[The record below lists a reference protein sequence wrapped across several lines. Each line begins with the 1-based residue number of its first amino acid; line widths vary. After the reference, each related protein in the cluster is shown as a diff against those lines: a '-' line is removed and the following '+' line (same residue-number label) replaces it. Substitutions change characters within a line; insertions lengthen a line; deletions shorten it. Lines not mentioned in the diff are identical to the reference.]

1 MIYNVNDI
9 NFTNS
14 NLYQEFLKEN
24 PKTGYL
30 KIRAYAA
37 SGAIPITNLK
47 VIVSKNI
54 ENDKIIFFE
63 GLTNS
68 SGIIENITL
77 PAPSLNESDLVKP
90 NNITYDIEATY
101 ESGSKYT
108 YQVYI
113 YENVYVIQNINIVP
127 NIKGDL

>member
-47 VIVSKNI
+47 VVVSKNV

-63 GLTNS
+63 GITDS
-68 SGIIENITL
+68 SGIIEKITL

-101 ESGSKYT
+101 KNMKST
-108 YQVYI
+108 YQIYI
-113 YENVYVIQNINIVP
+113 YENVYVIQNISVVP